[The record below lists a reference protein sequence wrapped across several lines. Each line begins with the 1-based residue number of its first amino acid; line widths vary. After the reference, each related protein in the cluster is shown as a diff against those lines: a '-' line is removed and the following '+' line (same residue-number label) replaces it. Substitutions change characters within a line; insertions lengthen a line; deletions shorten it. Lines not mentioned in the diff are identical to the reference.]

1 MQRMAH
7 YLDRPIPGKRVN
19 YMAKRFS
26 IASIQRSSA
35 GRCPKGYDNPNAGT
49 VVGSMNLWTAPCNF
63 RFTSPLSFFEAERT
77 PRFSHSI
84 ATSLIQVDASF
95 LFPRLLPSHTA
106 ATFLGNS
113 RATRIVREFV
123 ENYWAGKNAQSEPSV
138 RIYHEILAAQRS
150 SRRTY
155 VPTCVK
161 ELVRQGLG
169 SKVFGVHPYGDT
181 RVATLYIFARVTVCL
196 EFACWLYASWMLLR
210 YT

>member
-35 GRCPKGYDNPNAGT
+35 GRCPKGYDNPNGGT
-49 VVGSMNLWTAPCNF
+49 VVESMNLWTARCNF
-63 RFTSPLSFFEAERT
+63 RLTSPLSFFEAERT

-95 LFPRLLPSHTA
+95 LFPLLLSSYTA

-113 RATRIVREFV
+113 RPTRILRECM
-123 ENYWAGKNAQSEPSV
+123 ENYWARKNAQSELSV
-138 RIYHEILAAQRS
+138 RIYYEISAAQRS
-150 SRRTY
+150 SQRTY
-155 VPTCVK
+155 VPICVK
-161 ELVRQGLG
+161 ELIGQGLG
-169 SKVFGVHPYGDT
+169 RKVFGVHPCGDT
-181 RVATLYIFARVTVCL
+181 RVTTLYIFARVTVCL
-196 EFACWLYASWMLLR
+196 EFVCWLYASRMLLR